1 MENKIG
7 IVLSGGGV
15 RGMAHIGL
23 LQALEEHGIRPD
35 IISGSSAGAM
45 AAALYAAGY
54 SPQEMLEFF
63 KTTPLFRFSFYTANK
78 PGLLDSEKYRIFFEK
93 YFPDDHFSA
102 LKKPTYILATDL
114 IHASYKAFE
123 EGELI
128 RPLLASAAVPPLFT
142 PVEINGR
149 LYSDGG
155 IMNNFPVEPL
165 LNQCEVIIGSYCN
178 PPSKATLPKMSTTA
192 NLMKRAAELRF
203 YTDACPKFSLCNVV
217 FAPEELGQFSFLDT
231 RKIDAVYETAYR
243 AALSQMN
250 KIVGA
255 IEKKRSPMVSP
266 TNSPHTVPATDY
278 KNKVTGTS

>member
-1 MENKIG
+1 MEKKIG

-35 IISGSSAGAM
+35 MVSGSSAGAM
-45 AAALYAAGY
+45 TAALYAAGY
-54 SPQEMLEFF
+54 SPQEMLLFF
-63 KTTPLFRFSFYTANK
+63 KTTPLFRFSFYSANK
-78 PGLLDSEKYRIFFEK
+78 PGLLDSDKYRIFFEK
-93 YFPDDHFSA
+93 YFPVDHFSA

-114 IHASYKAFE
+114 INARYEVFQD
-123 EGELI
+123 GELI

-178 PPSKATLPKMSTTA
+178 PPSEATLPKMSTTT

-203 YTDACPKFSLCNVV
+203 YTDACPKFLLCNVV
-217 FAPEELGQFSFLDT
+217 FSPEELSRFSFLDT
-231 RKIDAVYETAYR
+231 RKIDAVHETAYR
-243 AALSQMN
+243 AALSQMS
-250 KIVGA
+250 KIMTA
-255 IEKKRSPMVSP
+255 IEKKCSSTV
-266 TNSPHTVPATDY
+266 VPAKSPPARPAIGY
-278 KNKVTGTS
+278 KNRGSSTS